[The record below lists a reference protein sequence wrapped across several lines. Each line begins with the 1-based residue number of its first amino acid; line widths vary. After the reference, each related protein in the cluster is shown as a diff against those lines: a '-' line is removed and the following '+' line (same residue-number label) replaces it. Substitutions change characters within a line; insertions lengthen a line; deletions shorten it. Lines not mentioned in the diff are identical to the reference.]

1 MKGEVI
7 SQIGTATIKI
17 PSTFQRDCEVNAIRG
32 DGAEGM
38 FQETQR
44 TNLPAVDKLL
54 QCYSFST
61 EIQYNHQQ
69 AELLLTLF
77 SVFQKCLL
85 YTKGMI

>member
-7 SQIGTATIKI
+7 SQIGAATIKI
-17 PSTFQRDCEVNAIRG
+17 PSTFQRDCEVNAIHG

-54 QCYSFST
+54 ECYSFST
-61 EIQYNHQQ
+61 EIQYKSNS
-69 AELLLTLF
+69 A
-77 SVFQKCLL
+77 C
-85 YTKGMI
+85 